1 MREYSQTYG
10 SFTRTGDYPLEA
22 NYIFQTEQE
31 LIDFYQDREDNL
43 ESTTLHQGL
52 LKVVGEGDNQA
63 LYWVVKDEEGLHFKK
78 LIENVDRETIYE
90 QLGDLYT
97 KLQEEISNRE
107 EADSEIWGDKDNVL
121 EDLNSIKKISDVIDV
136 ERKKLEKLHREFNA
150 TVGVTDR
157 DIIEYLKTLPYQSL
171 TEVISTLDNFLNK
184 TNPEDSTIDTL
195 VELKNFLQGF
205 NDTDILM
212 NILTE
217 LYHRIEGSPLPSEGL
232 RTLRG
237 LEDALTLLGQLSKN
251 RIDNLQTELDATQT
265 GVGLNQDGT
274 FSPDQSTNFLKN
286 ATSIVSALRELDR
299 LLKVAL
305 EDCNISTEDTDTIQ
319 LDISKNESGTVLSGH
334 VKLSPLPNNQIINS
348 EGLYNY
354 TELEYSQGIL
364 TLKINENIISVLPLG
379 ISAIVNDGYYD
390 STNESLVIKFA
401 LHDGSEQVVRIPV
414 GALIREW
421 TIDNSIPG
429 KVVELTREEV
439 IGEGPDKLSADVRIS
454 TQPDNILQKS
464 GNSLYV
470 SKNNIL
476 AEVQSKLDSLK
487 DQLTLLINTSVE
499 TERNRAEIAED
510 SISNALQSEIT
521 RAIAAE
527 ESIRALLNSLN
538 LSTVVSKIEDLT
550 ERVKNLEIK
559 TSW

>member
-1 MREYSQTYG
+1 MSEYSQTYG

-22 NYIFQTEQE
+22 NYTFQTEQE

-63 LYWVVKDEEGLHFKK
+63 LYWIVKDEEGLHFKK

-107 EADSEIWGDKDNVL
+107 EADLEIWGDKENVL
-121 EDLNSIKKISDVIDV
+121 QDLNSIKKISDVVDI
-136 ERKKLEKLHREFNA
+136 ERKKLEKLHNEFNA
-150 TVGVTDR
+150 SIGVTDR

-171 TEVISTLDNFLNK
+171 TEVVFTLDNFLNK
-184 TNPEDSTIDTL
+184 TNPKDSTIDTL

-205 NDTDILM
+205 SDTDTLM

-217 LYHRIEGSPLPSEGL
+217 LYHGIEGSPLPSEGL

-286 ATSIVSALRELDR
+286 STSIVSALRELDR

-305 EDCNISTEDTDTIQ
+305 EDCNISPEDTNTLQ
-319 LDISKNESGTVLSGH
+319 LEISRNETGTVISGN
-334 VKLSPLPNNQIINS
+334 VRLNSDTNNQIIDSN
-348 EGLYNY
+348 GLFHH

-364 TLKINENIISVLPLG
+364 TLKVNGNIINVLPLG
-379 ISAIVNDGYYD
+379 LSAIVNDGYYD
-390 STNESLVIKFA
+390 SSNESLVIKFA
-401 LHDGSEQVVRIPV
+401 LHDGTEQTVRIPV
-414 GALIREW
+414 GVLIREW
-421 TIDNSIPG
+421 TIDNTIPD
-429 KVVELTREEV
+429 KVVELTKEE
-439 IGEGPDKLSADVRIS
+439 IFGDGADKLSADVRLS
-454 TQPDNILQKS
+454 SNPDNILQKD

-470 SKNNIL
+470 SENAIVQKSQDLLDTLEAKLTALISTQV
-476 AEVQSKLDSLK
+476 EVEK
-487 DQLTLLINTSVE
+487 I
-499 TERNRAEIAED
+499 RAEAAE
-510 SISNALQSEIT
+510 SAISNALQAEID
-521 RAIAAE
+521 RALAAE
-527 ESIRALLNSLN
+527 EAIKVIMN
-538 LSTVVSKIEDLT
+538 
-550 ERVKNLEIK
+550 NLEISTVTNILQDLEKRIQALETK

>member
-1 MREYSQTYG
+1 MSEYSQTYG

-22 NYIFQTEQE
+22 NYTFQTEQE

-63 LYWVVKDEEGLHFKK
+63 LYWIVKDEEGLHFKK

-107 EADSEIWGDKDNVL
+107 EADLEIWGDKENVL
-121 EDLNSIKKISDVIDV
+121 QDLNSIKKISDVVDI
-136 ERKKLEKLHREFNA
+136 ERKKLEKLHNEFNA
-150 TVGVTDR
+150 SIGVTDR

-171 TEVISTLDNFLNK
+171 TEVVFTLDNFLNK
-184 TNPEDSTIDTL
+184 TNPKDSTIDTL

-205 NDTDILM
+205 SDTDTLM

-217 LYHRIEGSPLPSEGL
+217 LYHGIEGSPLPSEGL

-286 ATSIVSALRELDR
+286 STSIVSALRELDR

-305 EDCNISTEDTDTIQ
+305 EDCNISPEDTNTLQ
-319 LDISKNESGTVLSGH
+319 LEISRNETGTVISGN
-334 VKLSPLPNNQIINS
+334 VRLNSDTNNQIIDSN
-348 EGLYNY
+348 GLFHH

-364 TLKINENIISVLPLG
+364 TLKVNGNIINVLPLG
-379 ISAIVNDGYYD
+379 LSAIVNDGYYD
-390 STNESLVIKFA
+390 SSNESLVIKFA
-401 LHDGSEQVVRIPV
+401 LHDGTEQTVRIPV

-421 TIDNSIPG
+421 TIDNTIPD
-429 KVVELTREEV
+429 KVVELTKEE
-439 IGEGPDKLSADVRIS
+439 IFGDGADKLSADVRLS
-454 TQPDNILQKS
+454 SNPDNILQKD

-470 SKNNIL
+470 SENAIVQKSQDLLDTLEAKLTALISTQV
-476 AEVQSKLDSLK
+476 EVEK
-487 DQLTLLINTSVE
+487 I
-499 TERNRAEIAED
+499 RAEAAE
-510 SISNALQSEIT
+510 SAISNALQAEID
-521 RAIAAE
+521 RALAAE
-527 ESIRALLNSLN
+527 EAIKVIMN
-538 LSTVVSKIEDLT
+538 
-550 ERVKNLEIK
+550 NLEISTVTNILQDLEKRIQALETK

>member
-1 MREYSQTYG
+1 MSEYSQTYG

-22 NYIFQTEQE
+22 NYTFQTEQE

-63 LYWVVKDEEGLHFKK
+63 LYWIVKDEEGLHFKK

-107 EADSEIWGDKDNVL
+107 EADLEIWGDKENVL
-121 EDLNSIKKISDVIDV
+121 QDLNSIKKISDVVDI
-136 ERKKLEKLHREFNA
+136 ERKKLEKLHNEFNA
-150 TVGVTDR
+150 SIGVTDR

-171 TEVISTLDNFLNK
+171 TEVVFTLDNFLNK
-184 TNPEDSTIDTL
+184 TNPKDSTIDTL

-205 NDTDILM
+205 SDTDTLM

-217 LYHRIEGSPLPSEGL
+217 LYHGIEGSPLPSEGL

-286 ATSIVSALRELDR
+286 STSIVSALRELDR

-305 EDCNISTEDTDTIQ
+305 EDCNISPEDTNTLQ
-319 LDISKNESGTVLSGH
+319 LEISRNETGTVISGN
-334 VKLSPLPNNQIINS
+334 VRLNSDTNNQIIDSN
-348 EGLYNY
+348 GLFHH

-364 TLKINENIISVLPLG
+364 TLKVNGNIINVLPLG
-379 ISAIVNDGYYD
+379 LSAIVNDGYYD
-390 STNESLVIKFA
+390 SSNESLVIKFA
-401 LHDGSEQVVRIPV
+401 LHDGTEQTVRIPV
-414 GALIREW
+414 GTLIREW
-421 TIDNSIPG
+421 TIDNTIPD
-429 KVVELTREEV
+429 KVVELTKEE
-439 IGEGPDKLSADVRIS
+439 IFGDGADKLSADVRLS
-454 TQPDNILQKS
+454 SNPDNILQKD

-470 SKNNIL
+470 SENAIVQKSQDLLDTLEAKLTALISTQV
-476 AEVQSKLDSLK
+476 EVEK
-487 DQLTLLINTSVE
+487 I
-499 TERNRAEIAED
+499 RAEAAE
-510 SISNALQSEIT
+510 SAISNALQAEID
-521 RAIAAE
+521 RALAAE
-527 ESIRALLNSLN
+527 EAIKVIMN
-538 LSTVVSKIEDLT
+538 
-550 ERVKNLEIK
+550 NLEISTVTNILQDLEKRIQALETK